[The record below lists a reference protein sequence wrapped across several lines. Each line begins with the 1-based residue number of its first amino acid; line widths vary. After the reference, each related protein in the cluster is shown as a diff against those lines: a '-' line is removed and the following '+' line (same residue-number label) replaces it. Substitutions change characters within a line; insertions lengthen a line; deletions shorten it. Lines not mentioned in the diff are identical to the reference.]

1 MKQNR
6 PEEVTQENDTQ
17 MAYLYMKRCSTLH
30 IIKDRH
36 DHTTRREILQPP
48 KKLAKIFSK
57 FDNK

>member
-17 MAYLYMKRCSTLH
+17 MAHLYMKRCSTLH

-48 KKLAKIFSK
+48 QKTGKDFFKV
-57 FDNK
+57 